1 MLVNTKF
8 RLQVK
13 HFTDIIGKPKR
24 STGNLK
30 PKVQAST
37 PPAARSQRE
46 EARRQAATGPAFEF
60 FVQHTARRAS
70 VPTAPE
76 MRTA

>member
-1 MLVNTKF
+1 MLVNTKY

-37 PPAARSQRE
+37 PQAARSQRE
-46 EARRQAATGPAFEF
+46 EARRQAAMGPAFRSAHRE
-60 FVQHTARRAS
+60 ARFGADSARDAYGL
-70 VPTAPE
+70 T
-76 MRTA
+76 